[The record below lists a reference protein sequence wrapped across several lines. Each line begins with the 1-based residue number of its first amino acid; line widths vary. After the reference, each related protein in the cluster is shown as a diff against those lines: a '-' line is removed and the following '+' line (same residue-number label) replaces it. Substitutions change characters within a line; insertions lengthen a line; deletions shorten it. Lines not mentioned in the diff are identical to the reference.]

1 MVAVRERRR
10 LHPNHIRGGAVS
22 DLAGRIPVAVIFQVE
37 PDPERID
44 TYLGL
49 AASLAPQLAA
59 MPGFI
64 ENERFRSQQHPCRL
78 VSLSLWEDEAAAI
91 GWREHGPHRAVQ
103 QKGRS
108 GLLKGYRIR
117 VGEIASGPLFAPGS
131 ASDLILLQ
139 SLGSGTP
146 GEPVAGIIDELAA
159 DGLETFVN
167 IRDQGHALVLI
178 ERSHP
183 LRDDGSLPAG
193 ISLLRVRVLRDYGLT
208 ERAEAPHA

>member
-1 MVAVRERRR
+1 M
-10 LHPNHIRGGAVS
+10 N
-22 DLAGRIPVAVIFQVE
+22 DLASRIPVAVIFQVE
-37 PDPERID
+37 PDPQRID

-64 ENERFRSQQHPCRL
+64 ENERFRSRRNPGRL

-91 GWREHGPHRAVQ
+91 GWREHGQHRAVQ

-108 GLLKGYRIR
+108 GLLKEYRIR
-117 VGEIASGPLFAPGS
+117 VGEIVGGPVFAPGS

-139 SLGSGTP
+139 SLESGTP

-159 DGLETFVN
+159 DGHEPFVN
-167 IRDQGHALVLI
+167 IRDQGHALVLL
-178 ERSHP
+178 EKSHP

-208 ERAEAPHA
+208 DRAQAPRA

>member
-1 MVAVRERRR
+1 MNE
-10 LHPNHIRGGAVS
+10 PS
-22 DLAGRIPVAVIFQVE
+22 DRIPVAVIFQVE
-37 PDPERID
+37 PDPQRID

-64 ENERFRSQQHPCRL
+64 ENERFRSQRHPGRL

-117 VGEIASGPLFAPGS
+117 VGEIVGGPVFAPGS
-131 ASDLILLQ
+131 TSDLILLQ
-139 SLGSGTP
+139 SLGSANP
-146 GEPVAGIIDELAA
+146 GEPVSGIIDELAA
-159 DGLETFVN
+159 DGHETFVN
-167 IRDQGHALVLI
+167 IRNQGHALVLI
-178 ERSHP
+178 EGSHP

-208 ERAEAPHA
+208 DRAQAPRA